1 MQTPVASR
9 QTALPGKTAR
19 AEKGCVAEYARR
31 PPAHE
36 GTFCYYEPYWLTC
49 GRTDWT

>member
-19 AEKGCVAEYARR
+19 AEKGCVAEYARTTR
-31 PPAHE
+31 AR
-36 GTFCYYEPYWLTC
+36 GNFLLL
-49 GRTDWT
+49 RTVLADVRQN